1 MEESKKNK
9 LASKPTVGPLSF
21 GRPGGGPGGGMMMGM
36 GSSVKAKN
44 LKGSLLKLAKNLK
57 PSIFALVIVFI
68 FAIASTIFTI
78 VSPKILGGITNQIVS
93 DYINIQV
100 YDKILEKV
108 PNKAILKPGVKGSD
122 VIKYMPQSSL
132 SQIPQDQLEKVK
144 ALDLSVR
151 PSINF
156 DSILQTVG
164 MLIALYILSAM
175 FSYLQGFL
183 MSKISLSLTYK
194 LRNEISEKISR
205 LPLKYFDTR
214 THGDILSVMTND
226 IDTISQSLNQSLTQI
241 ITSFT
246 TIIGIAIMMLT
257 ISWQLTIV
265 AILVLPISVGFIT
278 LIVKKSQSLFSK
290 QQKSIGEI
298 NGHIEEMYSGHLVVK
313 VFNGEKKSIEKFN
326 NINKDLYDSGWKSQF
341 LSGLLMPIMTFIGN
355 LGFVGVA
362 IIGGSL
368 AISGVLQIGDIQAF
382 IQYLQQ
388 FTQPITQAANVT
400 TVLQSIAAAAERIFE
415 FLEEKEEINES
426 LNPIEIN
433 NTKGHVTFDHV
444 KFGYTPDK
452 LIINDFTM
460 EAIAGS
466 RIAIVGPTGAG
477 KTTIVNLLMRFYD
490 VSEGS
495 IKIDG
500 VDIRDMKRA
509 DLRKLFGMVLQD
521 TWLFNGT
528 IKANIAYGEKNASD
542 KDIVRASKLA
552 QVDHFV
558 RALPDSYDMIL
569 NESGDN
575 ISQGEK
581 QLLTIARAMLANPP
595 ILILDEATSSVDTRT
610 EVLIQ
615 KAMSNL
621 MKGRTSFVIAHRLS
635 TIKNADLILVMNLG
649 DIVEK
654 GSHEELI
661 KLNGFY
667 ANLYNSQFAEN

>member
-1 MEESKKNK
+1 MEGNQKIKTQQNK
-9 LASKPTVGPLSF
+9 APMGGMGF
-21 GRPGGGPGGGMMMGM
+21 GRPGGGPGGPMMMGA
-36 GSSVKAKN
+36 GAKAKN
-44 LKGSLLKLAKNLK
+44 FKGSILKLAKYLK
-57 PSIFALVIVFI
+57 PSVLGLIFVFI
-68 FAIASTIFTI
+68 FAIVSTVFTI
-78 VSPKILGGITNQIVS
+78 VSPKIMGGITNQIV
-93 DYINIQV
+93 DGYINMQA
-100 YDKILEKV
+100 YDQIVAKI
-108 PNKAILKPGVKGSD
+108 PNKAILKPGVTGAD
-122 VIKYMPQSSL
+122 VIKFMPQITL
-132 SQIPQDQLEKVK
+132 SQIPSDQLDRIK

-151 PSINF
+151 PTINF
-156 DSILQTVG
+156 DAILQTVA
-164 MLIALYILSAM
+164 MLIGLYILSAM

-194 LRNEISEKISR
+194 LRNEISEKFSK

-226 IDTISQSLNQSLTQI
+226 IDTISQSLTQSLTQI
-241 ITSFT
+241 ITSIT

-265 AILVLPISVGFIT
+265 AILVLPISLGFIT
-278 LIVKKSQSLFSK
+278 VIVKKSQGLFTK
-290 QQKSIGEI
+290 QQTSIGEI
-298 NGHIEEMYSGHLVVK
+298 NGHIEEMYAGHSVVK
-313 VFNGEKKSIEKFN
+313 VFNGEKKSVEKFN
-326 NINKDLYDSGWKSQF
+326 KINSDLYDSGWKSQF

-368 AISGVLQIGDIQAF
+368 AISGVLKIGDIQAF

-388 FTQPITQAANVT
+388 FTQPITQAANIT
-400 TVLQSIAAAAERIFE
+400 TVLQSIAAAAERVFE
-415 FLEEKEEINES
+415 FLEEKEEV
-426 LNPIEIN
+426 IEASSP
-433 NTKGHVTFDHV
+433 TVLSKTEGHVTFDHV
-444 KFGYTPDK
+444 KFGYNPDK

-460 EAIAGS
+460 EAKAGS

-490 VSEGS
+490 VNEGS

-528 IKANIAYGEKNASD
+528 IKANIAYGEKNATQEEIAIAA
-542 KDIVRASKLA
+542 KAA

-615 KAMSNL
+615 KAMENL

-635 TIKNADLILVMNLG
+635 TIKNADLILVMNKG

-654 GSHEELI
+654 GNHEELI
-661 KLNGFY
+661 KQNGFY